1 MGEGEVVRSRCAVEV
16 WGVWVVCV
24 LERGANADVVPMRE
38 VMIDRIVNALILMFI
53 FVIVIIA
60 FSLAG
65 AMVSF
70 VCMGDNRKMIG
81 FVLVLGC

>member
-1 MGEGEVVRSRCAVEV
+1 MGEVVRSRCAVEV
-16 WGVWVVCV
+16 WGVWVVWCV

-60 FSLAG
+60 FSSL
-65 AMVSF
+65 
-70 VCMGDNRKMIG
+70 
-81 FVLVLGC
+81 LVR